1 MGAGGVG
8 WGRQGTERD
17 GGQVCGQ
24 GKRQMG
30 QSNPQKILAV
40 PVGNSPGWPIPVLSI
55 ILSVHLPIIL
65 SKHGAKTR
73 VEIYFSPSAPGWLV
87 HPQEDPHSAPQLSYL
102 CFLSPQNSW

>member
-1 MGAGGVG
+1 M
-8 WGRQGTERD
+8 
-17 GGQVCGQ
+17 CGQ

-30 QSNPQKILAV
+30 QSNPQEILAV

-73 VEIYFSPSAPGWLV
+73 VEIYFSPSAPGWLA
-87 HPQEDPHSAPQLSYL
+87 HPQKAPHSAPQLSISAS
-102 CFLSPQNSW
+102 FPHRTAGKKKIKKGKKKEKKEKPPP